1 MPHQSTVIYPLS
13 HRSKASQQHQNDMAL
28 PFRVYLALL
37 ALVSFVLSP
46 VLPLAVD
53 VQPPI
58 TWGPEPTLVAI
69 PGTNGKPTSEIQ
81 PIDPPARPVPTK
93 LPVPTGEPKPIDTGI
108 TFQVNTGKP
117 FFIRLDSF
125 LKILGDGTKV
135 STSPGVSWV
144 TLDLARRA
152 IAGTVPVDYPAS
164 RITVALTVR
173 YTIGGRVVNLGFSVT
188 LEVRRPV
195 SISAPKS
202 TSTPTAPPTISLTS
216 LAESIRTT
224 TPTTITSASP
234 TAASAVATLVAGW
247 PFEIPLAPFLRNATN
262 RVNSLHT
269 DPVSPWVGFKES
281 DLSQALVGVVPADLP
296 DQTLA
301 INLYIVDSTFDAYTL
316 TLSIVVRAASGSL
329 PSSTTTAP
337 LGNSTTIPSEYPSP
351 TLIQG
356 QRFGISF
363 DPYKRQI
370 GDIVT
375 SFSTDPQTDW
385 NQFNVP
391 PPFRPS
397 SLQGTVPDTQPP
409 GTIAVTL
416 TIYSRV
422 AGFNYIVPFTI
433 VVREDTMI
441 FPA

>member
-1 MPHQSTVIYPLS
+1 
-13 HRSKASQQHQNDMAL
+13 MAL

-37 ALVSFVLSP
+37 ALMSFILSP
-46 VLPLAVD
+46 VTPLAVD
-53 VQPPI
+53 VPSSI
-58 TWGPEPTLVAI
+58 TWVPESSLIANLK
-69 PGTNGKPTSEIQ
+69 TNGEQIHGLQ
-81 PIDPPARPVPTK
+81 PIDPPGPPVPAK

-108 TFQVNTGKP
+108 TFPVNTGKP

-152 IAGTVPVDYPAS
+152 ITGSVPIDYPSS

-173 YTIGGRVVNLGFSVT
+173 YTIGGRVVNLGFSAT
-188 LEVRRPV
+188 LEVHRPV
-195 SISAPKS
+195 SISVPKS
-202 TSTPTAPPTISLTS
+202 TSTSTARPIDPATS
-216 LAESIRTT
+216 LVESTRTT

-234 TAASAVATLVAGW
+234 TAATSTASMTLLAGT
-247 PFEIPLAPFLRNATN
+247 PFEIPVAPFLRNVTD
-262 RVNSLHT
+262 RVDLLHT
-269 DPVSPWVGFKES
+269 DPLSPWVGFKGS
-281 DLSQALVGVVPADLP
+281 DLSQALVGIVPADVP
-296 DQTLA
+296 DKIVA
-301 INLYIVDSTFDAYTL
+301 INFYVVDSTFDAYTV
-316 TLSIVVRAASGSL
+316 TLNIVIRAASGSL

-337 LGNSTTIPSEYPSP
+337 LGTSTTTPSEFPSP
-351 TLIQG
+351 TLVQG

-363 DPYKRQI
+363 DPYRRQI

-375 SFSTDPQTDW
+375 SFSTAPQTDW
-385 NQFNVP
+385 IQFNVP

-433 VVREDTMI
+433 VVREDMMI
-441 FPA
+441 HPA